1 MSVLASLVLGNAV
14 TIIQDTTNVRW
25 PLNELAEWLNAGQR
39 EIVMSRPDA
48 NIVNGP
54 VTLVAGS
61 KQTLPASGFKLLDII
76 RNTTGLTAIRLVQ
89 REILDAQIPNWHN
102 LSGVASA
109 LHYTFDQRDPTIFYV
124 YPPALVG
131 NQVDAIYSAY
141 PTDIPIPAAGAALS
155 TVTQN
160 IGVLDTFANALTD
173 YILYRAYSKDAQ
185 YAGNGQRAMAHFTA
199 FANALGIE
207 LKGTMQMGPT
217 ESGSVLNPNS
227 PMATSG
233 GATQ

>member
-25 PLNELAEWLNAGQR
+25 PLNELTEWLNAGQR

-48 NIVNGP
+48 NIVNGAIP
-54 VTLVAGS
+54 LVAGS
-61 KQTLPASGFKLLDII
+61 KQTLPANGFKLLDVI
-76 RNTTGLTAIRLVQ
+76 RNTAALSAIRLVQ
-89 REILDAQIPNWHN
+89 REILDAQIPNWHA
-102 LSGVASA
+102 LPGVAAA
-109 LHYTFDQRDPTIFYV
+109 LHYMFDQRDPTIFYV

-131 NQVDAIYSAY
+131 GSVDGIYSAY
-141 PTDIPIPAAGAALS
+141 PADIPIPAAGAAL
-155 TVTQN
+155 TAITQN